1 MRLVSPLIEY
11 LQVSGKMKQVGS
23 YEGSYTKS
31 VYMPFT
37 SNALIGT
44 SYYMAPDTI
53 LNSKNNTITAI
64 ELVDSTTN
72 ATAPTVPATD
82 PLSTGQAAQG
92 FFYFCNAK
100 REIISYVPLYS
111 LIRRLNAGKVQFVD
125 SPDPISWQNCFIQ
138 FNSLTTAITT
148 ANSVWLRV
156 TYSPVEN

>member
-11 LQVSGKMKQVGS
+11 LLVSGKMKQVGS

-53 LNSKNNTITAI
+53 LNSINNTITAI
-64 ELVDSTTN
+64 EVVDNSTN
-72 ATAPTVPATD
+72 SIAPTVPATD
-82 PLSTGQAAQG
+82 PLSPAQAAQG

-100 REIISYVPLYS
+100 REIISYIPLYS
-111 LIRRLNAGKVQFVD
+111 LIRRLNAGKVQFLD

-138 FNSLTTAITT
+138 FNSLGTAITT

>member
-1 MRLVSPLIEY
+1 
-11 LQVSGKMKQVGS
+11 MKQVGS

-44 SYYMAPDTI
+44 SYYMAPDPI
-53 LNSKNNTITAI
+53 LNSVNNEITAI
-64 ELVDSTTN
+64 ELVDSVTN

-92 FFYFCNAK
+92 YFYFCNMN
-100 REIISYVPLYS
+100 REVIASIPLYS
-111 LIRRLNAGKVQFVD
+111 LIRRLNSGKVQFCNFDDTIV
-125 SPDPISWQNCFIQ
+125 WQNCFVQ
-138 FNSLTTAITT
+138 FDSLGTAITT

-156 TYSPVEN
+156 TYTPIEN